1 MGQVSRE
8 YGFDVREPQ
17 RSDPMTPE
25 EITSKLLYKL
35 LKAGNQATAGVRK
48 RAPALTTAQ
57 LRGHLP
63 DMVLG
68 TAHCDC
74 RVMYPDLHR
83 ASDDEIDLRVTLT
96 LFDDLTASI
105 KPD

>member
-25 EITSKLLYKL
+25 DITSKLLYKL
-35 LKAGNQATAGVRK
+35 LKAGNQVTAVVRK
-48 RAPALTTAQ
+48 RAPALTTGQ

-63 DMVLG
+63 DMAWG
-68 TAHCDC
+68 PRTAIAGSC
-74 RVMYPDLHR
+74 
-83 ASDDEIDLRVTLT
+83 TLT
-96 LFDDLTASI
+96 STPPVMM
-105 KPD
+105 K